1 MKKGFKAF
9 LSIALAAAMM
19 FGMTACGGGSSDGGE
34 EAADED
40 PEPLR
45 RK

>member
-19 FGMTACGGGSSDGGE
+19 FGLAACGGGGGGFPDQLW
-34 EAADED
+34 AV
-40 PEPLR
+40 R
-45 RK
+45 